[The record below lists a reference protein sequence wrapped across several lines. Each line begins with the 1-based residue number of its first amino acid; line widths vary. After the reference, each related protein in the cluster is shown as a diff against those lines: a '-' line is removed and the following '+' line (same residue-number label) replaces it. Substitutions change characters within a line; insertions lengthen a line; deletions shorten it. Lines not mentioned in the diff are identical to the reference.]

1 MNQGKKSDIMIHIR
15 YANKD
20 DLPFLVSLEKQ
31 SFPTDRQFNLS
42 AIKRSLISLHQVV
55 FILSFNGENC
65 GSATIFKH
73 SKSWRLYSIAVME
86 QYHHQ
91 SLGRHLMLHIID
103 EAKFNHIEHITLE
116 VDASE
121 DHLVQWY
128 RSFGFSDVGPLK
140 DYYGPNKDGLKMI
153 LKLKEVTTA
162 RKKIKN
168 IVVYDQPLE
177 WLNLVKNITLIDAN
191 TFLNSPT
198 YRNAKD
204 MRIFNLC
211 SSYAYQTLGY
221 YVSLLAQA
229 RKLRAVPNVATIED
243 FTDETITES
252 IGDEVQELIR
262 KRLKKVRGNEFH
274 LRIIFGET
282 SQVRYLDLAKA
293 MYRLFESPFI
303 DLVFKK
309 NHHWALAKVAP
320 ISPQEIHLSE
330 ELIRKRLKKV
340 RGDEFHLRIIFGETN
355 QIRYLDLAKA
365 MYRLFESPFI
375 DLVFKKNHHWALA
388 KVAPIS
394 PQEIHLSEELVH
406 QANIY
411 FDHKHVPLNKFKT
424 YKYDLAILI
433 DPDEPAAPS
442 GNTALVRFKKAAEKI
457 GFYTEFITK
466 EDYKRIPQFDA
477 LFIRATTNVNN
488 FTYQFSRYAYSEGLV
503 VIDDPWSII
512 KCANK
517 LYFHEAMN
525 TQGVLTPKTLMVS
538 PTTPIEEILDAFSFP
553 VVLKRPDS
561 SSSLGVFKVHS
572 LTELNEK
579 LAQLFQVS
587 ELIIVQEYITTPF
600 DWRIGILQNKPI
612 FASKYFMA
620 KGHWQIY
627 NWGSKTQR
635 DMVGGCETFRVEDA
649 PKAVVDAAIKAA
661 SSMGDGFY
669 GVDIKEVNGKVYVIE
684 VNDNP
689 SVDHHWEDQ
698 LLGDELYLIIMR
710 NFMDRI
716 EAERNIKPK
725 IPN

>member
-252 IGDEVQELIR
+252 IGDEVQ
-262 KRLKKVRGNEFH
+262 
-274 LRIIFGET
+274 
-282 SQVRYLDLAKA
+282 
-293 MYRLFESPFI
+293 
-303 DLVFKK
+303 
-309 NHHWALAKVAP
+309 
-320 ISPQEIHLSE
+320 

>member
-1 MNQGKKSDIMIHIR
+1 MIHIR

-20 DLPFLVSLEKQ
+20 DLPFLITLEKQ
-31 SFPTDRQFNLS
+31 SFPPDRQFNLS
-42 AIKRSLISLHQVV
+42 AIKRSLMSLHQVV

-73 SKSWRLYSIAVME
+73 QKSWRLYSIAVLE
-86 QYHHQ
+86 QFHHQ

-103 EAKFNHIEHITLE
+103 EAKFNHIDQITLE

-121 DHLVQWY
+121 EHLIQWY
-128 RSFGFSDVGPLK
+128 RSFGFSDIGPLV
-140 DYYGPNKDGLKMI
+140 DYYGQNCDGLKMV
-153 LKLKEVTTA
+153 LKLKEAPTA

-177 WLNLVKNITLIDAN
+177 WLNLVKNITLVDAN

-198 YRNAKD
+198 YRSAKD

-262 KRLKKVRGNEFH
+262 KRLKKVRGDEFH
-274 LRIIFGET
+274 LQIIFGDT
-282 SQVRYLDLAKA
+282 IQVRYLDLAKA
-293 MYRLFESPFI
+293 MYRLFESPFL
-303 DLVFKK
+303 DLMFKK
-309 NHHWALAKVAP
+309 NHHWSLAKVTP
-320 ISPQEIHLSE
+320 ISPQNVHLTE
-330 ELIRKRLKKV
+330 
-340 RGDEFHLRIIFGETN
+340 G
-355 QIRYLDLAKA
+355 
-365 MYRLFESPFI
+365 
-375 DLVFKKNHHWALA
+375 
-388 KVAPIS
+388 
-394 PQEIHLSEELVH
+394 LVH
-406 QANIY
+406 QANLY

-488 FTYQFSRYAYSEGLV
+488 YTYQFSRYAYSEGLV
-503 VIDDPWSII
+503 VIDDPWSIL

-538 PTTPIEEILDAFSFP
+538 PTTPLEEILNTFTFP

-561 SSSLGVFKVHS
+561 SSSLGVFKVS
-572 LTELNEK
+572 SVAELSDK
-579 LAQLFQVS
+579 LIQLFQVS
-587 ELIIVQEYITTPF
+587 ELIIVQEYITTPY

-635 DMVGGCETFRVEDA
+635 DMVGGCETFLVENA
-649 PKAVVDAAIKAA
+649 PKAVVDAAVRAA
-661 SSMGDGFY
+661 ASMGDGFY

-698 LLGDELYLIIMR
+698 ILGDDLYLLIMR
-710 NFMDRI
+710 NFMERI

-725 IPN
+725 QPQ